1 MTAPHPSAAL
11 ERRLGPGDAAAI
23 IVSNVIGGG
32 IFFVPP
38 LIAAMVPNPTT
49 MLGVWLIGGLLA
61 LAGAMAYAELA
72 TLIPK
77 AGGEYPYL
85 REAYGSLAAFLTG
98 WTSFVAGF
106 SGAIAASAVALADYL
121 GRFVPAAADT
131 TVLLQLPLP
140 WLALTVTPRGL
151 VALAVIAALSWIHI
165 RGLGPGRLVQNT
177 LAVLKTLG
185 LTVFVAL
192 GFAIGR
198 GEGANLV
205 TSADGPAAA
214 GLLLALVPVMFTYS
228 GWNAASYVAEEVR
241 DPGRNVPLALALGT
255 GAVIVI
261 YVALNALYLYAMPIG
276 ELAAVQGGLIDRAS
290 DRLFTFGL
298 ADAVAV
304 FTIVSIT
311 ASISAMVLAGPRV
324 YFAMARDG
332 AFFAAAA
339 RVHPRHHTPALAIVA
354 QALWSA
360 VLVLSGSLAQLVSY
374 TGFAVVLF
382 SGVAVAG
389 LFVLRWKRPEAPRP
403 YRAWGYPLSPAVF
416 VGAAALMLGNE
427 IWTRPAPALT
437 GLGVIAA
444 GVPLYL
450 WFRRRSLAG

>member
-1 MTAPHPSAAL
+1 
-11 ERRLGPGDAAAI
+11 
-23 IVSNVIGGG
+23 
-32 IFFVPP
+32 
-38 LIAAMVPNPTT
+38 
-49 MLGVWLIGGLLA
+49 
-61 LAGAMAYAELA
+61 
-72 TLIPK
+72 
-77 AGGEYPYL
+77 
-85 REAYGSLAAFLTG
+85 
-98 WTSFVAGF
+98 
-106 SGAIAASAVALADYL
+106 
-121 GRFVPAAADT
+121 
-131 TVLLQLPLP
+131 
-140 WLALTVTPRGL
+140 
-151 VALAVIAALSWIHI
+151 
-165 RGLGPGRLVQNT
+165 
-177 LAVLKTLG
+177 
-185 LTVFVAL
+185 
-192 GFAIGR
+192 
-198 GEGANLV
+198 
-205 TSADGPAAA
+205 
-214 GLLLALVPVMFTYS
+214 
-228 GWNAASYVAEEVR
+228 
-241 DPGRNVPLALALGT
+241 VPLALALGT

-290 DRLFTFGL
+290 ERLFSFGM
-298 ADAVAV
+298 ADAVAL

-332 AFFAAAA
+332 LFFAAAA

-416 VGAAALMLGNE
+416 VGAAVLMLGNE

-444 GVPLYL
+444 GIPLYL
-450 WFRRRSLAG
+450 WFRRRSLAA